1 MDTTGLLLPFTQYTD
16 HRNLLNIAHTEMLLP
31 QASGEVSL
39 GPARTSGDL
48 ELSIG
53 ASGEISGTLA
63 TTWGM
68 EGEVASSDCFIAG
81 VGRVGKSQGR
91 GTCGIQIVS
100 KTIQI
105 TKKLQR
111 YQGYR
116 HDPNNK
122 RRVFVKESP
131 NTESE
136 LTYQVAAHTTPS
148 PLSCPLI
155 ASNSNSTY

>member
-1 MDTTGLLLPFTQYTD
+1 
-16 HRNLLNIAHTEMLLP
+16 MLLP

-68 EGEVASSDCFIAG
+68 EGEVASSGCFIAG

-105 TKKLQR
+105 TKNCNVTKATGMILI
-111 YQGYR
+111 
-116 HDPNNK
+116 K
-122 RRVFVKESP
+122 REGSLSRNLP
-131 NTESE
+131 
-136 LTYQVAAHTTPS
+136 TPR
-148 PLSCPLI
+148 
-155 ASNSNSTY
+155 AN